1 MSNATISLMKIQR
14 FYISLPPPHNTALFI
29 LLRLAH
35 QITRRSKAF
44 LTETT
49 GLRLQFPF
57 KFAFIPSFHPLKNNY
72 WVPLTWQILLG
83 KMYRKL
89 SLNFEED
96 QNSLGY
102 VLKMQTPRSR
112 LTLLDFWREERSPIQ
127 CLFRY
132 G

>member
-1 MSNATISLMKIQR
+1 MLPFHWWRFRDFIFLCHHPITLHCLSYSDWLIKSLDVEVKHSSQ
-14 FYISLPPPHNTALFI
+14 
-29 LLRLAH
+29 
-35 QITRRSKAF
+35 
-44 LTETT
+44 TT